1 MMRQISCLMG
11 IPIILLLISSA
22 VVAQAQP
29 DPNAHN
35 INLNPSMTIQQ
46 GDMAAD
52 LQLYPTS
59 TFYLGVK
66 YKAALLEDHLPATGW
81 VILFG
86 ESGFTHEGEYQPHL
100 IDLMIKAGWAD
111 IYHNGLCA
119 AGFPPAEKIYRN
131 FTIQFGLS
139 DYEDVSWAGGIQD
152 NDIAAL
158 SHDPSLLPLK
168 FTNIDSTSPDA
179 PDKIMAE
186 YQVDKGGFLE
196 GREIEVS
203 FVRAELTRLPKDGNY
218 FIDPDNCCKPN
229 SQADIVYRRWIARL
243 VIPSLGVNTSVS
255 FYINAEQG
263 EYLTG
268 QNILNFMWENPGRP
282 AIETDRFKVIIYD
295 TEVLT
300 TSGEWKKATLF
311 LADYRTPLEHLP
323 MNEKG
328 QLLAGYR
335 KVNYKGIPAIEAS
348 FGYGYTDYV
357 IDGNPTDYEKS
368 LLTKGV
374 IDLSTPW
381 GEKNCEII
389 VLSNP
394 GVEIYL
400 DGELVGRS
408 NSSGML
414 DIPSILP
421 GYHEIMAVDRNSS
434 LFSRQLV
441 YLDQRERK
449 TVDLVLVARTLPPGP
464 FTLGD
469 VSPITLKEGEE
480 ATLAFVV
487 VNRGRGT
494 AEGVTA
500 RIEAPGFQVISGL
513 ETIPNVPA
521 GGSAKAVFRV
531 RPLEGGVKNVKVT
544 VTYTDSAGNS
554 YSDVIES
561 TVTVLARLVVSSSSV
576 SGKPLEIPVTV
587 N

>member
-1 MMRQISCLMG
+1 
-11 IPIILLLISSA
+11 
-22 VVAQAQP
+22 
-29 DPNAHN
+29 
-35 INLNPSMTIQQ
+35 
-46 GDMAAD
+46 
-52 LQLYPTS
+52 
-59 TFYLGVK
+59 
-66 YKAALLEDHLPATGW
+66 
-81 VILFG
+81 
-86 ESGFTHEGEYQPHL
+86 
-100 IDLMIKAGWAD
+100 
-111 IYHNGLCA
+111 
-119 AGFPPAEKIYRN
+119 
-131 FTIQFGLS
+131 
-139 DYEDVSWAGGIQD
+139 
-152 NDIAAL
+152 
-158 SHDPSLLPLK
+158 
-168 FTNIDSTSPDA
+168 
-179 PDKIMAE
+179 
-186 YQVDKGGFLE
+186 GFLE

-203 FVRAELTRLPKDGNY
+203 LVRAELTRLPKDGNY
-218 FIDPDNCCKPN
+218 FVDPDNNCKPN
-229 SQADIVYRRWIARL
+229 SQADILYRRWIATL
-243 VIPSLGVNTSVS
+243 SVPSLGINASVS
-255 FYINAEQG
+255 FYINASEG
-263 EYLTG
+263 EYIYG
-268 QNILNFMWENPGRP
+268 QNTLNFMWENPGRP
-282 AIETDRFKVIIYD
+282 AIETDRFKVIIFD
-295 TEVLT
+295 PEVLT

-311 LADYRTPLEHLP
+311 LVDYRTPLEHLP

-335 KVNYKGIPAIEAS
+335 KVNYKGVPAIEAS

-587 N
+587 NGVEQRVFDDWVNPEQKIRLSARSEIVGEGVRYVFVGWSDGVNLSTREVTLRKSASISAVYKVQYLVSAFTPYGSVEGAGWYDEGSTATVRLTATSVGFWIKSVFR